1 MTQRSAE
8 ELSQFLELQDHYFGG
23 ENSES
28 EEDFV
33 EDDYDNEDVFNYHKY
48 NLYQGIESHY
58 GVLVDSDNEINDSVE
73 KQANIY
79 PEYIYKHKWYL
90 TPPETRERQWDIMLH
105 SVSSISPGAKNQA
118 VYAKLPLEV
127 WSLFFSDEL
136 LEIVLR
142 YTNQEIKRY
151 RKTENCANATF
162 IDNLNMAELKA
173 FIGLLYFNGME
184 KKIDVTI
191 EELWS
196 ADFESMLYR
205 TTMSRQRFEFIAAR
219 LRFADKFTR
228 VKERRDLLEPVRDIW
243 NIFIKNCRENYT
255 PSEFLTLDEQ
265 FLEFEGKFG
274 AKVYMKNNP
283 ERCGIKIT
291 SLNDAKTFYMYNAI
305 PYPGRGEEMLFISR
319 NRETFPN
326 YYVRTLCEPISCTT
340 RNVTCNNSYINS
352 VEIFSETL
360 RDYQLTM
367 VGILEKRKTHIP
379 ESFDRWTSAGA
390 VRCAYDDTNVL
401 LSYCSEKHICSEKVS
416 LFLSSYHKNG
426 ATKNKESDKPEI
438 IDFYNK
444 TKDSTDIFKQLCTSY
459 TCARKTNRWSLRFFL
474 GMLDQA
480 AVNSCILYNFNPERE
495 MQNQRIFLKD
505 LAISLIVPHLRERF
519 KQHDIHKAI
528 KLNIIQILMKVKIK
542 QNKEERENKLEKR
555 K

>member
-8 ELSQFLELQDHYFGG
+8 EVSQFLEAQNHYFGG

-28 EEDFV
+28 DEDFV
-33 EDDYDNEDVFNYHKY
+33 DDDSDNEDVFNYHKY
-48 NLYQGIESHY
+48 NLYQDIESPY
-58 GVLVDSDNEINDSVE
+58 GVLVDADNETNE
-73 KQANIY
+73 NQANIY
-79 PEYIYKHKWYL
+79 SEYIYKHKWYL
-90 TPPETRERQWDIMLH
+90 APPETRERQWDIMLH
-105 SVSSISPGAKNQA
+105 FVSFISPGAKNQA
-118 VYAKLPLEV
+118 IHAKLPLEV
-127 WSLFFSDEL
+127 WSLLFSDEL

-142 YTNQEIKRY
+142 YTNQEIERY

-162 IDNLNMAELKA
+162 LDNLNMAELKA

-184 KKIDVTI
+184 KKIDNTI

-196 ADFESMLYR
+196 ANRFESALYR

-228 VKERRDLLEPVRDIW
+228 VKGRRDLLEPVRDIW

-255 PSEFLTLDEQ
+255 PSEFLTLDDQ

-274 AKVYMKNNP
+274 AKVCMKNNP

-305 PYPGRGEEMLFISR
+305 PYPGGEEMLLTSR

-326 YYVRTLCEPISCTT
+326 YCVRTLCESISHTS
-340 RNVTCNNSYINS
+340 RNVTCNNSDINS

-360 RDYQLTM
+360 RHYQLTM
-367 VGILEKRKTHIP
+367 VGILEKCKTHIP
-379 ESFDRWTSAGA
+379 KFFDCWTSADA

-401 LSYCSEKHICSEKVS
+401 LSYCSEKHICSKKVS

-480 AVNSCILYNFNPERE
+480 AVNSCILYNFNPEHE
-495 MQNQRIFLKD
+495 MRNQRIFLED
-505 LAISLIVPHLRERF
+505 LAISLIVPYLRERF
-519 KQHDIHKAI
+519 KQHNIHKTI
-528 KLNIIQILMKVKIK
+528 KLNIKQILMKVKAK
-542 QNKEERENKLEKR
+542 DKEKRENKLEEIK
-555 K
+555 